1 MALSFRSASDS
12 TFDIL
17 SLIEL
22 FDTNFWEY
30 YLFDL
35 LGSLKSSWK
44 SYILEMLNTAL
55 LCKISLLSPNLS
67 LSRMWNQDDL

>member
-35 LGSLKSSWK
+35 LGSCE
-44 SYILEMLNTAL
+44 IVLEIIYLRNVKYGSTL
-55 LCKISLLSPNLS
+55 
-67 LSRMWNQDDL
+67 